1 MTLLYDSAFVFP
13 MEKCSLYN
21 QRVSCLHFEK
31 WDPKCGITEIS
42 VVITVAQKA
51 QYD

>member
-1 MTLLYDSAFVFP
+1 MTL
-13 MEKCSLYN
+13 SLYSLWKN
-21 QRVSCLHFEK
+21 VRYTVRVSCLHFEK

-42 VVITVAQKA
+42 VAITVAQRA